1 MVTAAYADHCR
12 RVTGISL
19 CEHGSYVL
27 GHDEPTVH
35 GRPIRSEPV
44 TAVEHAAPVRP
55 RDLLWADIG
64 DIHAAILRHPFVTGL
79 TDGTLPREAFRHYVV
94 QDAHY
99 LRGYARALA
108 LCGAKATLPADTVMF
123 AAHAGGAVAAEQGL
137 HAGLLA
143 DLGVTAQE
151 AAAAPIAPTTRA
163 YVSYLFATAYGGSFA
178 EAVAAVLPCY
188 WIYARVGEELLT
200 RGSPDPLYA
209 RWIATY
215 GGEEFQAVVDAVLEL
230 TDRLGASVPPVE
242 WALIREHVVVT
253 ARYEWMFWDAGW
265 RRETWPV

>member
-1 MVTAAYADHCR
+1 MNTDRARTVTTSPPPPAAASVGTVTA
-12 RVTGISL
+12 
-19 CEHGSYVL
+19 
-27 GHDEPTVH
+27 
-35 GRPIRSEPV
+35 
-44 TAVEHAAPVRP
+44 EHAGPRARP
-55 RDLLWADIG
+55 RDLLWADIE
-64 DIHAAILRHPFVTGL
+64 HLYAAILRHPFLTGL
-79 TDGTLPREAFRHYVV
+79 TDGSLPREAFRHYVV

-108 LCGAKATLPADTVMF
+108 LCGAKAALPRDTVMF

-143 DLGVTAQE
+143 ELGLTAE
-151 AAAAPIAPTTRA
+151 AAAGAPVAPTTRA

-230 TDRLGASVPPVE
+230 TDRLGASASPAE
-242 WALIREHVVVT
+242 WALMREHVAVT
-253 ARYEWMFWDAGW
+253 SRYEWMFWDAGW
-265 RRETWPV
+265 RREAWPV